1 PPPSP
6 LLQAWIP
13 KRFKKKTCTTY
24 VEDPRDTGAPPQ
36 CQCGSPRAEH
46 VSVAVEDAFGTA
58 IVSKWDSDQHTT
70 EGPTDAFG
78 ELEFVGAGGKP
89 SKVRGC
95 RSGVRGTS
103 RAGEWEGLAGAPA
116 PAPAWWP
123 WGLLPGASSPT
134 ARLSSTPRARSL
146 PAMPGCPPRTPPA
159 PWTVTT
165 RSSSWW
171 TTALG
176 GTRGARAASVPTWR
190 NTSPS
195 RGWGPV
201 VSTPAWLPP
210 ARLPQSHT
218 PSLVIPVKH
227 PWPGYP
233 ATLPAWLPW
242 SHTPG

>member
-1 PPPSP
+1 PPPP
-6 LLQAWIP
+6 PALQAWIP

-24 VEDPRDTGAPPQ
+24 IEDPRDTGAPPQ

-95 RSGVRGTS
+95 GSGVRGTG
-103 RAGEWEGLAGAPA
+103 RAGGWEGLAGGCGSGGRGAGGA
-116 PAPAWWP
+116 GGWEGLP
-123 WGLLPGASSPT
+123 WALLPGASSPT
-134 ARLSSTPRARSL
+134 ARLSLTPRARSL
-146 PAMPGCPPRTPPA
+146 PATPGSPPRMPPA

-171 TTALG
+171 TTALRG
-176 GTRGARAASVPTWR
+176 ARGARAASVPTWR

-195 RGWGPV
+195 RGWSGPC
-201 VSTPAWLPP
+201 TPASCHSP
-210 ARLPQSHT
+210 
-218 PSLVIPVKH
+218 
-227 PWPGYP
+227 
-233 ATLPAWLPW
+233 
-242 SHTPG
+242 